1 MKKKTENSSRRF
13 TVLDGIIILV
23 ILAVIG
29 VGIYLIISDKA
40 PATAETT
47 VPITFTI
54 ELKGLK
60 DAYAGNIHV
69 GDTVID
75 SVTKKTIGTVASVE
89 TLPHTEY
96 IVNQENGVIEEKAYP
111 GQATVLLTVS
121 GDAVLGGLGY
131 TIDGYRVAIGV
142 LHHLQLPHFLGS
154 GYCIGVQA
162 QS

>member
-1 MKKKTENSSRRF
+1 MKKKKENRSRRF

-29 VGIYLIISDKA
+29 VGIYFIAADKT
-40 PATAETT
+40 PASAETT
-47 VPITFTI
+47 VPITFTV

-60 DAYAGNIHV
+60 DVYVNNIRV

-75 SVTKKTIGTVASVE
+75 SVTKKTIGTVAAVE
-89 TLPHTEY
+89 TLPYTEFT
-96 IVNQENGVIEEKAYP
+96 VNQESGVVEEKAYP
-111 GQATVLLTVS
+111 GYATVLMTVS
-121 GDAVLGGLGY
+121 SDAVLGGLGY

-154 GYCIGVQA
+154 GYCIGVQT

>member
-1 MKKKTENSSRRF
+1 MNKKKENRSRRF
-13 TVLDGIIILV
+13 TVLDGIIILL

-29 VGIYLIISDKA
+29 VGIYFIAADKA
-40 PATAETT
+40 PVSSETT
-47 VPITFTI
+47 VPITFTV
-54 ELKGLK
+54 ELKGIK
-60 DAYAGNIHV
+60 DAYTGNIRV

-75 SVTKKTIGTVASVE
+75 SVTKKTIGTVAAVE

-96 IVNQENGVIEEKAYP
+96 IVNQESGVIEEKTYP

-121 GDAVLGGLGY
+121 GDAVLGALGY

-142 LHHLQLPHFLGS
+142 LHYLQLPQFLGS

-162 QS
+162 GS